1 MTGRPGSVC
10 MASSWRALAGT
21 GGGDA
26 WRGTAR
32 QETDIVHADVRENE
46 VLGDDGYTTQPS
58 RQHSIAAV
66 LGVVHEARALGDWQ
80 WSVHMGHRHRLP
92 CCSRDVA
99 NNTLTAPDSTASAQ
113 DLERNGC
120 NARMS
125 AKAVVLMS
133 AAVASSSFE
142 RDGHACPGQMLHW
155 RPTPRPVR
163 RVAMVARPWC
173 VGGDTCGSE
182 SVALS
187 AGGGRAVVVP
197 ATLGA

>member
-1 MTGRPGSVC
+1 MHV
-10 MASSWRALAGT
+10 
-21 GGGDA
+21 
-26 WRGTAR
+26 
-32 QETDIVHADVRENE
+32 DVSENE

-58 RQHSIAAV
+58 RQCSVAAEP
-66 LGVVHEARALGDWQ
+66 GVVHEARAPGDWQ
-80 WSVHMGHRHRLP
+80 WSKMSMHVGYRHRLP
-92 CCSRDVA
+92 WCSRGVVNSISA
-99 NNTLTAPDSTASAQ
+99 RSPRLTTLRLP
-113 DLERNGC
+113 ERLGEGRIQR
-120 NARMS
+120 AHVREGRR
-125 AKAVVLMS
+125 AHEGRRHQL
-133 AAVASSSFE
+133 E
-142 RDGHACPGQMLHW
+142 RDGRACSGQMMHW